1 MKKIGSRHKKHES
14 VKCQEN
20 VGGSVSGVCV
30 GIGVHSSEACQTGDD
45 GWDDELMVITTI
57 H

>member
-30 GIGVHSSEACQTGDD
+30 GIGIHSSEACQTGDD